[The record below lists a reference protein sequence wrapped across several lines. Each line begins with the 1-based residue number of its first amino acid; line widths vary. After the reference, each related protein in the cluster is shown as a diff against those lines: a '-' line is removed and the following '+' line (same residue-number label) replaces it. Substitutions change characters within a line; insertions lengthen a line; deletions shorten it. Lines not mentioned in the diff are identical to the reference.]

1 MQQNPISCNYDIIY
15 TYIHIIIYIYSLIL
29 DQLGE
34 DIQGAFSI
42 IDTNMDKKLTLDE
55 LKEIQMLSMTDNEA
69 NDLIQEEDVNRSGG
83 LEWPEFLKM
92 VQDRIRYKTQG
103 HDGENDIKKAFARL
117 DANSDGVITKEDLKD
132 IVQDSE
138 ESEDMITY
146 YDINNDNRIDFDEFA
161 IAMNSR

>member
-1 MQQNPISCNYDIIY
+1 M
-15 TYIHIIIYIYSLIL
+15 IL

-103 HDGENDIKKAFARL
+103 HDGENDTKKAFARL

-132 IVQDSE
+132 IVKDSE
-138 ESEDMITY
+138 ESQDMITY
-146 YDINNDNRIDFDEFA
+146 YDINDDNQIDFDEFA

>member
-1 MQQNPISCNYDIIY
+1 MN
-15 TYIHIIIYIYSLIL
+15 IIIQIYFYIL

-42 IDTNMDKKLTLDE
+42 IDTNMDNKLTLDE

-69 NDLIQEEDVNRSGG
+69 NDLIREEDVNRSGG
-83 LEWPEFLKM
+83 LEWPEFLKI
-92 VQDRIRYKTQG
+92 VQDRIRYKPQG
-103 HDGENDIKKAFARL
+103 PDGENDITKAFARL

-132 IVQDSE
+132 IVKDSE

-146 YDINNDNRIDFDEFA
+146 YDINNDNQIDFDEFTL
-161 IAMNSR
+161 AMNSR

>member
-1 MQQNPISCNYDIIY
+1 MYL
-15 TYIHIIIYIYSLIL
+15 LIL

-42 IDTNMDKKLTLDE
+42 IDTNMDKKLTLGE

-69 NDLIQEEDVNRSGG
+69 NELIQEEDVNRSGG

-92 VQDRIRYKTQG
+92 VQDRIRYKSQG
-103 HDGENDIKKAFARL
+103 HDGENDITKAFARL
-117 DANSDGVITKEDLKD
+117 DVNSDGVITKEDLKD
-132 IVQDSE
+132 IVKDSE
-138 ESEDMITY
+138 ESQDMITY
-146 YDINNDNRIDFDEFA
+146 YDINDDNQIDFDEFA

>member
-1 MQQNPISCNYDIIY
+1 M
-15 TYIHIIIYIYSLIL
+15 
-29 DQLGE
+29 GE

-42 IDTNMDKKLTLDE
+42 IDTNMDDKLTFDE

-83 LEWPEFLKM
+83 LEWPEFSKI
-92 VQDRIRYKTQG
+92 VQDRIRYQTQA
-103 HDGENDIKKAFARL
+103 HDGENAIKKAFARL
-117 DANSDGVITKEDLKD
+117 DANSDGVITNEDLKE
-132 IVQDSE
+132 IVKDSQ

-146 YDINNDNRIDFDEFA
+146 YDINNDNQIDLDEFA